1 MKVQIEDRRKYLKA
15 DEGMLIYFIGVP
27 IEEQVGV
34 DTICIPIEW
43 DEDAMYTEIPNTAV
57 PGEVNESD
65 FVEIKIEVEEINE

>member
-15 DEGMLIYFIGVP
+15 GEGMLIFFIGVP

-43 DEDAMYTEIPNTAV
+43 NEDAMYTEITNT
-57 PGEVNESD
+57 G
-65 FVEIKIEVEEINE
+65 IQL